1 MLRKSTTP
9 RTPGLTKKTASRD
22 GASRDGSSTSDHRQK
37 TVLAALPQEEY
48 ERLLPHLEL
57 YATTQSEPLFE
68 AGDDVQ
74 HGYFVVEGM
83 VSVVI
88 VLESGENVE
97 VAMIGYDGFAG
108 SSLLLSA
115 SLSPWSGIVQ
125 MRGGAF

>member
-1 MLRKSTTP
+1 MMRNPTTP
-9 RTPGLTKKTASRD
+9 RKPSLPKKAASRD
-22 GASRDGSSTSDHRQK
+22 GASRDGSSSSDPRQN
-37 TVLAALPQEEY
+37 TVLAALPKDEY
-48 ERLLPHLEL
+48 ERLLPHLEFYNL
-57 YATTQSEPLFE
+57 PQSEPLFE
-68 AGDDVQ
+68 AGEAVQ

-125 MRGGAF
+125 MRGG